1 MAWTLLN
8 APVLAANACSSS
20 AQDESWVD
28 QGVDWMADVCA
39 TWVLEPTDQ
48 ATNLLDKIRD
58 RFSGDSGPPLDDDQI
73 ELEVVD
79 VSEWEFLNDTTR
91 QRFFDAGLAPNMPRR
106 TEEEAEAL
114 YEAIP
119 GTTRA
124 LGEARLLEFLD
135 NHTLTYLVPP
145 SDILREVDSP
155 DNLIWELRTVHEARG
170 DRPMTAGELATA
182 TIALI
187 RTGQA
192 VASTSNQTWYVLNS
206 DPEFIE
212 SFKFLGLTSGTR
224 TQAQAFELYSTIP
237 ATFRNEG
244 FWAVLYFFAVHD
256 LSYRLPAADDPQL
269 ASTLG
274 NVVWEDR
281 LLKAS
286 RQDGP
291 LTDEDLA
298 VAEHA
303 LWAKSLTAGTPSS
316 QTWYKLLQDREALTW
331 LYAAGEQA
339 LSDFNG
345 SLAEL
350 RLVYESLPEWVRV
363 AGPDAVRTFLAANN
377 PVHTPGTVLQ
387 VSPTWLLS
395 RATSLDNLVWE
406 SRELADARGPRAM
419 TLAEI
424 ATAEEVLRVQFEAA
438 EGVIALGH
446 VPEIATPQPMLE
458 DIPIT
463 IRGRLARLGLTAE
476 QPDRMPSEVIALY
489 RSIPSPIRVQGRIP
503 VEDFLDRYTIS
514 HPVPAAFE
522 PGHQV
527 PFETYLWEKH
537 ATVRARDGASVA
549 AEEFV
554 AAKSQ
559 MLRVALDAMPL
570 ATWVVLKDDP
580 EFSLPFDQL
589 AQTLSAPVAINVP
602 ILYQSIPQAVLLLGP
617 DAVLDFLSE
626 FGLSLKR
633 PLSEFLALANIPTDL
648 TWELN
653 SVSATG
659 TDAQAG
665 TAPDLVTAGGHTLET
680 TTSIPNP
687 DFTIHGNSWYTL
699 DPSLQQR
706 LAFVGLAPNSW
717 FRTLD
722 ETVALYRSIPE
733 EVRAQGNVA
742 VRDFLDTHTVSR
754 KVPLADFLSVA
765 TGARN
770 SIWESP
776 DRALARGFEPPTAAD
791 IVAARVALVETYIE
805 DLEVLKAD
813 PVLAGLVAGLY
824 VGGRQV
830 LPRLQTPPPP
840 IRPGGTWDTL
850 DPLLRQRFSGRGIPV
865 GLPRRTAREAQALY
879 LTVPPSIRVQGNA
892 AVRDFLDTFQL
903 SYRQPVTTFS
913 ALARVPG
920 NAVWEPLETAVDRVG
935 PMTADEVRRART
947 AVRQAA
953 RFATTRSGMTW
964 YALMDEP
971 GFLHNLKQRGLR
983 TGYRTQIEAKDL
995 YKTIPRGV
1003 RIQGPDAVK
1012 TFLDEV
1018 HLSHIVPV
1026 IERPDLQRH
1035 LDNVVWED
1043 PKLNVDRGPRR
1054 MIDQEV
1060 HAARRE
1066 LRRIGRQAG
1075 SRSNRTWYAI
1085 AQNPDRLGKFLHLDS
1100 PNQQHSRYKAK
1111 SLYEKIPREI
1121 RDLGWGQ
1128 VDEFVTLFDLSDTAG
1143 RAVTADDAD
1152 LIWEKRSDK
1161 PKRLPNPL
1169 TEKDIERARKAVDG
1183 TLKDMVAVRKTLRAT
1198 ARKAALKTATRNA
1211 LVGGLAGVVLELP
1224 VSGGITFMEWHH
1236 GRMSTDEAI
1245 RQVALDAAIAA
1256 GSSFL
1261 LVGGSSLLTT
1271 LAPGVLTLSTVAAP
1285 VVIPV
1290 ILVAGTA
1297 GGVAFLA
1304 AQVHQF
1310 CVSAQP
1316 EPAAP

>member
-1 MAWTLLN
+1 
-8 APVLAANACSSS
+8 
-20 AQDESWVD
+20 
-28 QGVDWMADVCA
+28 MADVCA
-39 TWVLEPTDQ
+39 SWVLEPTDQ
-48 ATNLLDKIRD
+48 ATNLLDKLWD
-58 RFSGDSGPPLDDDQI
+58 RFRDDSGPPLDDDQI

-79 VSEWEFLNDTTR
+79 VSEWEFLSDTTR
-91 QRFFDAGLAPNMPRR
+91 RRFFDAGLAPNMPRR

-135 NHTLTYLVPP
+135 SHTLTYLTPIA
-145 SDILREVDSP
+145 DILRGVDTP

-170 DRPMTAGELATA
+170 DRPMTAEEWATA
-182 TIALI
+182 AIALI
-187 RTGQA
+187 RTGQTA
-192 VASTSNQTWYVLNS
+192 ASNSNQTWYVLNG

-212 SFKFLGLTSGTR
+212 AFKILGLDSGTR
-224 TQAQAFELYSTIP
+224 TQAQAFELYTTIP

-244 FWAVLYFFAVHD
+244 FWAVLYFLAVHD
-256 LSYRLPAADDPQL
+256 LSYRLPETDDPQL
-269 ASTLG
+269 ASTQG
-274 NVVWEDR
+274 NVVWKDR
-281 LLKAS
+281 LLKAG
-286 RQDGP
+286 RQGAP
-291 LTDEDLA
+291 LTDADLV

-303 LWAKSLTAGTPSS
+303 LWTKSLTAGTPSS
-316 QTWYKLLQDREALTW
+316 QTWYKLFQDRQALTW
-331 LYAAGEQA
+331 LQAAGEQA

-363 AGPDAVRTFLAANN
+363 AGPDAVRTFLASNN
-377 PVHTPGTVLQ
+377 PVHAPGTMLQ

-406 SRELADARGPRAM
+406 SRESADARGPRAM

-424 ATAEEVLRVQFEAA
+424 ATAEETLRARFEAA

-446 VPEIATPQPMLE
+446 VPEITTPQPVLE
-458 DIPIT
+458 DIPIP
-463 IRGRLARLGLTAE
+463 IRRRLARLGLTAG
-476 QPDRMPSEVIALY
+476 QPDRMPSEVLALY
-489 RSIPSPIRVQGRIP
+489 RSIPSPIRVQGMVP
-503 VEDFLDRYTIS
+503 VEDFLDRFTIS

-537 ATVRARDGASVA
+537 ATVRARDDAPVA
-549 AEEFV
+549 PEEFV

-559 MLRVALDAMPL
+559 MLKVALDAMPL
-570 ATWVVLKDDP
+570 ATWVVLKDEP
-580 EFSLPFDQL
+580 EFQLRFDQL
-589 AQTLSAPVAINVP
+589 AQELSAPVAINVP
-602 ILYQSIPQAVLLLGP
+602 VLYQSIPPAVLLLGP

-633 PLSEFLALANIPTDL
+633 PLSEFLALANMPTNL
-648 TWELN
+648 IWELN
-653 SVSATG
+653 SVSATR
-659 TDAQAG
+659 TDDHDG
-665 TAPDLVTAGGHTLET
+665 TASDLGTAGAHTTAT
-680 TTSIPNP
+680 TGNPVPKP
-687 DFTIHGNSWYTL
+687 DFAVYGNSWHTL

-706 LAFVGLAPNSW
+706 LADVGLTPDSRS
-717 FRTLD
+717 RTPD
-722 ETVALYRSIPE
+722 ETVALYRSIPQ

-754 KVPLADFLSVA
+754 KIPLTDVFSVA
-765 TGARN
+765 TSARN
-770 SIWESP
+770 SVWESS
-776 DRALARGFEPPTAAD
+776 DRALARGFGPPTAAD
-791 IVAARVALVETYIE
+791 IVAARLALVETYIE
-805 DLEVLKAD
+805 DLEVLKTD

-830 LPRLQTPPPP
+830 LPKLQTPPPP
-840 IRPGGTWDTL
+840 IRPGGTWNTL
-850 DPLLRQRFSGRGIPV
+850 DPLLRQRFFGRGIPA
-865 GLPRRTAREAQALY
+865 GLPRRTPRQAQALY

-903 SYRQPVTTFS
+903 SYRQPMTTFP

-935 PMTADEVRRART
+935 PMTADEVRRARA

-953 RFATTRSGMTW
+953 RFAVTRSGMTW

-971 GFLHNLKQRGLR
+971 GFLNNLKQRGLR
-983 TGYRTQIEAKDL
+983 NAYRTQSEAKKL

-1018 HLSHIVPV
+1018 HLSHIVSV
-1026 IERPDLQRH
+1026 SERPDLQKH

-1043 PKLNVDRGPRR
+1043 PELNVGRGPRR
-1054 MIDQEV
+1054 MTDDEV
-1060 HAARRE
+1060 RAARRE

-1085 AQNPDRLGKFLHLDS
+1085 AQDSDRLGKFLDLDL
-1100 PNQQHSRYKAK
+1100 PNTKYNRYKAK

-1121 RDLGWGQ
+1121 RDLGWEQ

-1161 PKRLPNPL
+1161 LKRIPAPL
-1169 TEKDIERARKAVDG
+1169 TEKNIERARKAVDG
-1183 TLKDMVAVRKTLRAT
+1183 TLKDMVTVRKTLRAT
-1198 ARKAALKTATRNA
+1198 ARKAALKTAARNA

-1245 RQVALDAAIAA
+1245 RQVALDAAIASGVSVA
-1256 GSSFL
+1256 
-1261 LVGGSSLLTT
+1261 LVGGGALLAPVGSLLTT
-1271 LAPGVLTLSTVAAP
+1271 VAPGVLTLGAVAAP
-1285 VVIPV
+1285 VVVPA

-1304 AQVHQF
+1304 TQVHQF
-1310 CVSAQP
+1310 CASAQP